1 MPGRIT
7 SSSSRPSSRDSY
19 DGSPTRKSGVPE
31 YDEYPAVTFPGYAEQ
46 PLDKQLEPIAVVGMG
61 KKHHAIVLS
70 IQSLCD

>member
-1 MPGRIT
+1 
-7 SSSSRPSSRDSY
+7 
-19 DGSPTRKSGVPE
+19 VPE

-70 IQSLCD
+70 IHNLCY